1 MVLLLVFTASAAA
14 LALEALLAR
23 YFALTQWHHL
33 SFMVISVALL
43 GFSASGTWLN
53 LAATREARGG
63 GGAVPP
69 AVVAPRRLRGAAG
82 GMAVSSVAMFLVLRL
97 LPLDF
102 FRIPSEPLQ
111 LLYLAASYLACAVPF
126 FFAGLVTAV
135 AFAGAERPGAVYAAA
150 MSGSATG
157 VLLPV
162 VLLPAAGLR
171 AALMV
176 PAALL
181 LAALLAWRGQQQRQQ
196 GRGARAVA
204 GSRRRGVGCGA
215 GRRRGAGT
223 AGAGAASRPLQVP
236 RPRAAVPRHPAGRAP
251 GHGARAHR

>member
-1 MVLLLVFTASAAA
+1 MALPLVFTASAAA

-43 GFSASGTWLN
+43 GFSASGAWLN
-53 LAATREARGG
+53 LAATREARAGR
-63 GGAVPP
+63 GAAPP
-69 AVVAPRRLRGAAG
+69 EEVAARRLRGAAG

-111 LLYLAASYLACAVPF
+111 LPYLAVSYLACAVPF

-135 AFAGAERPGAVYAAA
+135 AFAGAKRPGAVYAAA
-150 MSGSATG
+150 MSGSAAG
-157 VLLPV
+157 VLLPII
-162 VLLPAAGLR
+162 LLPAAGLR
-171 AALMV
+171 AALMA

-181 LAALLAWRGQQQRQQ
+181 LIALLFA
-196 GRGARAVA
+196 GRGPARE
-204 GSRRRGVGCGA
+204 REI
-215 GRRRGAGT
+215 
-223 AGAGAASRPLQVP
+223 
-236 RPRAAVPRHPAGRAP
+236 GRA
-251 GHGARAHR
+251 HV

>member
-1 MVLLLVFTASAAA
+1 MALLLVFTASAAA

-53 LAATREARGG
+53 LAAARPGW
-63 GGAVPP
+63 GGAGTAPP
-69 AVVAPRRLRGAAG
+69 AGAAERRMRGAAG
-82 GMAVSSVAMFLVLRL
+82 GMAVSSAAMFLVLRL

-111 LLYLAASYLACAVPF
+111 LLYLAASFLACAVPF

-135 AFAGAERPGAVYAAA
+135 AFAGAARPGAVYAAA
-150 MSGSATG
+150 MSGSAAG

-162 VLLPAAGLR
+162 LLLPAAGLR
-171 AALMV
+171 AALLV
-176 PAALL
+176 PAALVL
-181 LAALLAWRGQQQRQQ
+181 LPLLAWLGRPARPWLAPAAALLAVGL
-196 GRGARAVA
+196 GGGAWCWGCRRWNRAPVPTSISPTCC
-204 GSRRRGVGCGA
+204 GSPIP
-215 GRRRGAGT
+215 
-223 AGAGAASRPLQVP
+223 SW
-236 RPRAAVPRHPAGRAP
+236 PRAATRCAGASTK
-251 GHGARAHR
+251 